1 MDADGPVKLRVRV
14 LLDLVDDLE
23 LLGVVLKAEY
33 VDIAEGVLLDLCEDL
48 LLQKV
53 IDSLLLYLLSDVL

>member
-23 LLGVVLKAEY
+23 LLGVVLKAED